1 MNMHT
6 FGLFSL
12 RTVTS
17 QLKLLVGYTV
27 LGMFK
32 YIKHPRNYWSKRVA
46 LLDTYPYCL
55 YRQGC
60 DDVWCPTAR
69 HMTDNYITKWK

>member
-17 QLKLLVGYTV
+17 QLKLLVEQSKNQGR
-27 LGMFK
+27 LGNVQETK
-32 YIKHPRNYWSKRVA
+32 RPHPETTQYKKGN
-46 LLDTYPYCL
+46 TEHQPL
-55 YRQGC
+55 Y
-60 DDVWCPTAR
+60 
-69 HMTDNYITKWK
+69 